1 MPTTLTIKPWPDP
14 LIDTI
19 GHDPRSLYVETFWLP
34 TLGPTALL
42 LCGTSRRASTA
53 RPAASSSR
61 SRTRRPRSG
70 SASAT
75 VRAHR
80 SSARCTRLEQFD
92 LACADPY
99 TPTVAVRR
107 NLPPVNRRHIR
118 RLPADAQAAHA
129 EWAEA
134 ALAEAPLAAARRR
147 ARRVALALL
156 EQGDDL
162 DHVERVLFAT
172 GFHPAGRDRRGPLGV
187 GPTHRSRTRSRVD
200 GSPHRLTRDACPRV
214 AGRLLPPPLR
224 PAAQLV
230 ATKALEHRGRVRWPA

>member
-1 MPTTLTIKPWPDP
+1 VPTTLTVMPWPDP

-42 LCGTSRRASTA
+42 LLRHLASRFDRAPGGVEITVADTSLALGLGLRDG
-53 RPAASSSR
+53 ASSPIV
-61 SRTRRPRSG
+61 RTL
-70 SASAT
+70 
-75 VRAHR
+75 
-80 SSARCTRLEQFD
+80 TRLEQFD
-92 LACADPY
+92 LACADPQ

-134 ALAEAPLAAARRR
+134 ELAEAPLAAARRR

-162 DHVERVLFAT
+162 DHVESILFNT
-172 GFHPAGRDRRGPLGV
+172 GFHPAVASESARWAWDRHTEAARE
-187 GPTHRSRTRSRVD
+187 
-200 GSPHRLTRDACPRV
+200 
-214 AGRLLPPPLR
+214 AGLQ
-224 PAAQLV
+224 AAPS
-230 ATKALEHRGRVRWPA
+230 A